1 MQHRQGVLSAAMHA
15 LSTAAQVAAVCQRV
29 KGRKAVA
36 GSLPPWF
43 LKAATELAPVLAA
56 QFNAWVR

>member
-1 MQHRQGVLSAAMHA
+1 MHA
-15 LSTAAQVAAVCQRV
+15 PFTGGTGGGTFQRV

-43 LKAATELAPVLAA
+43 LKAAATELAAVLAA
-56 QFNAWVR
+56 QFNA